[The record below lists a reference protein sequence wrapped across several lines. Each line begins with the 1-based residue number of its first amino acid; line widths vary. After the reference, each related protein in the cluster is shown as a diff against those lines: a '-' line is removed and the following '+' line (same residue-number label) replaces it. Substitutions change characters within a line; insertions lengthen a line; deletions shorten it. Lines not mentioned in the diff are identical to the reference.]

1 MMKCATLKIAE
12 SLPGNSPGNDAMTQ
26 ALNRLYR
33 ATVSSGGEIVDSLSA
48 SERARLA
55 VFCYGRV
62 HLNAIG
68 LAIAARCDLDHLTA
82 AAHSATAGRTIYEQ
96 SRDNFPTE
104 RPLPGRR
111 PAITLANSVSRSLA
125 SRAASASAETPA

>member
-1 MMKCATLKIAE
+1 MKHVAPKLAHGTSDDDLDSA
-12 SLPGNSPGNDAMTQ
+12 AMTQ
-26 ALNRLYR
+26 ALSRLYR
-33 ATVSSGGEIVDSLSA
+33 TTLSSVGEIVDSLSA
-48 SERARLA
+48 NERARLA

-82 AAHSATAGRTIYEQ
+82 AAHSSTAGRAIYDQ

-111 PAITLANSVSRSLA
+111 PAITLATSVSRSLS
-125 SRAASASAETPA
+125 SRAAFASA